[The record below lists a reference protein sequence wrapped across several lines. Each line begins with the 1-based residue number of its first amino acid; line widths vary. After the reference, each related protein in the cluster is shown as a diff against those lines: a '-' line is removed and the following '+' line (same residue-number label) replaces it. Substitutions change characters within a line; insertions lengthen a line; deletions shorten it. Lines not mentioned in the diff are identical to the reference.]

1 MCAEKLALY
10 GGEKLKST
18 PFGAGNR
25 FGENDL
31 HHLKEALEQGTL
43 FYWYGDKVK
52 SLTKKFAEIYD
63 MPYCVAASSGTAAV
77 HVALGICGVT
87 AGDEVITSPITDM
100 GTIIGIL
107 FQNAVPVFADLDP
120 HSYTLD
126 PKSVEEK
133 ITDKTK
139 AIIAVHLTGGP
150 TDMDAIMDI
159 ARRHN
164 LKVIEDCAQSYMATY
179 KGKLLGTIGDV
190 GCFSLN
196 DFKQISAGD
205 GGLVV
210 TRSEEMYEAALR
222 FADKNYQRLP
232 GKFAA
237 SRDVPFIAPNY
248 RMNELTGAV
257 GLAQMER
264 MPKVCARLHE
274 IGDRISDAI
283 RDLPGI
289 YPPKVQPDS
298 TSTYWFYMFRI
309 DEKEAG
315 VDRNTFSDALAAEG
329 IPNQRGY
336 IPSCIYNYD
345 LFINKRGYQ
354 GTNCPFGCKL
364 NGHTHDYAPGL
375 CPTAEDILNTAI
387 RFSFNEFYTDA
398 DIDDIIAAIRKVS
411 TYFAEKKNA

>member
-1 MCAEKLALY
+1 M
-10 GGEKLKST
+10 GTG
-18 PFGAGNR
+18 PR
-25 FGENDL
+25 FGEEDL
-31 HHLKEALEQGTL
+31 KYLKEAIDQNTL
-43 FYWYGDKVK
+43 FYWYGNQVK
-52 SLTKKFAEIYD
+52 QLTARFAELYGS
-63 MPYCVAASSGTAAV
+63 PYCTATSSGTAAI

-87 AGDEVITSPITDM
+87 AGDEVITSPVTDM
-100 GTIIGIL
+100 GTIIGIVY
-107 FQNAVPVFADLDP
+107 QNAIPVFADLDP

-126 PKSVEEK
+126 PKSVEAK

-205 GGLVV
+205 GGLIL
-210 TRSEEMYEAALR
+210 TKTQEMYEAALR
-222 FADKNYQRLP
+222 FADKNYQRL
-232 GKFAA
+232 ASHDT

-257 GLAQMER
+257 GRAQVER
-264 MPKVCARLHE
+264 LESVCRRRTE
-274 IGDRISDAI
+274 VGDRISAAI
-283 RDLPGI
+283 GKLPGI

-298 TSTYWFYMFRI
+298 VSTYWFYMFRV

-315 VDRNTFSDALAAEG
+315 ISRNDFSEALAAEG
-329 IPNQRGY
+329 ICNQRGY
-336 IPSCIYNYD
+336 IPSCVYNYD
-345 LFINKRGYQ
+345 LFVNRRGYQ
-354 GTNCPFGCKL
+354 GTN
-364 NGHTHDYAPGL
+364 
-375 CPTAEDILNTAI
+375 
-387 RFSFNEFYTDA
+387 
-398 DIDDIIAAIRKVS
+398 
-411 TYFAEKKNA
+411 

>member
-1 MCAEKLALY
+1 MDKSRLALY
-10 GGEKLKST
+10 GGPKAKTT
-18 PFGAGNR
+18 PMGTGPR
-25 FGENDL
+25 FGEEDL
-31 HHLKEALEQGTL
+31 KYLKEAIDQNTH
-43 FYWYGDKVK
+43 FYWYGNQVK
-52 SLTKKFAEIYD
+52 QLTARFAELYGS
-63 MPYCVAASSGTAAV
+63 PYCTATSSGTAAI

-87 AGDEVITSPITDM
+87 AGDEVITSPVTDM
-100 GTIIGIL
+100 GTIIGIVY
-107 FQNAVPVFADLDP
+107 QNAIPVFADLDP

-126 PKSVEEK
+126 PKSVEAK

-205 GGLVV
+205 GGLIL
-210 TRSEEMYEAALR
+210 TKTQEMYEAALR
-222 FADKNYQRLP
+222 FADKNYQRL
-232 GKFAA
+232 ASHDT

-257 GLAQMER
+257 GRAQVER
-264 MPKVCARLHE
+264 LESVCRRRTE
-274 IGDRISDAI
+274 VGDRISAAI
-283 RDLPGI
+283 GKLPGI

-298 TSTYWFYMFRI
+298 VSTYWFYMFRV

-315 VDRNTFSDALAAEG
+315 ISRNDFSEALAAEG
-329 IPNQRGY
+329 ICNQRGY
-336 IPSCIYNYD
+336 IPSCVYNYD
-345 LFINKRGYQ
+345 LFVNRRGYQ
-354 GTNCPFGCKL
+354 GTNCPFSCPL
-364 NGHTHDYAPGL
+364 NGHNVTYYEGL
-375 CPTAEDILNTAI
+375 CPTAEEILNTAI
-387 RFSFNEFYTDA
+387 RFSIDEFTTDQ
-398 DIDDIIAAIRKVS
+398 DVEEIIAAITKISEAAR
-411 TYFAEKKNA
+411 A

>member
-1 MCAEKLALY
+1 M
-10 GGEKLKST
+10 
-18 PFGAGNR
+18 
-25 FGENDL
+25 
-31 HHLKEALEQGTL
+31 
-43 FYWYGDKVK
+43 
-52 SLTKKFAEIYD
+52 
-63 MPYCVAASSGTAAV
+63 
-77 HVALGICGVT
+77 T

-232 GKFAA
+232 GKSAA

-411 TYFAEKKNA
+411 TYFAERKNA